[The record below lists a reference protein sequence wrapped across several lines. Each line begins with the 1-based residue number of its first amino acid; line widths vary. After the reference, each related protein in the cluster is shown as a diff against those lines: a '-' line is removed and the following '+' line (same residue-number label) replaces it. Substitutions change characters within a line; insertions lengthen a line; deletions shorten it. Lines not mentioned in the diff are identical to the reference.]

1 MNGSERKEE
10 YEDGF
15 QERTGVPCEDAGLMM
30 WRQECRDSLFSGDGL
45 HCFGFLGF
53 LVAEPGAAGH
63 FHAAF
68 FVHSEALG
76 GDDVAFHK
84 GRNSTRFVRSSCSAA
99 LAISSRSFSHWPM
112 VMASWW
118 A

>member
-53 LVAEPGAAGH
+53 LVTKPGAAGH

-68 FVHSEALG
+68 FVDSEALG
-76 GDDVAFHK
+76 GDDVAF
-84 GRNSTRFVRSSCSAA
+84 FDDVLDVLSAA
-99 LAISSRSFSHWPM
+99 FGEFEDVDESVLVRAALPRRCSTDF
-112 VMASWW
+112 
-118 A
+118 